1 MKSIVPKSI
10 TALFPFALVL
20 PVVPLLPITCHAQ
33 VIAAASRLDDV
44 VVTATR
50 SEQTLEKT
58 LAQVAIITREEL
70 LAAGNTSLIEILQR
84 RAGLEIRVTGG
95 AGQPAGVFIRGASSQ
110 QTLVLIDGL
119 RVGSSTSGSTAFEN
133 IPLDLIE
140 RIEIVKGSLSGLY
153 GSDAIGGVIQIF
165 TRAAADRRLT
175 AAVGAGSDSG
185 TAANAG
191 FSVREGSTAFTLDAG
206 YDATRAK
213 SATNPAAGTFTYN
226 ADRDPY
232 RNTHGLVKLSHT
244 LWQGETLSLAAW
256 QSRGKTDFDSG
267 PGSASNRQTL
277 SGYQLT
283 SENNFASDW
292 QSRLMVGKT
301 HDDSVITSSFGG
313 RIKTT
318 QDQASWLNTFKTAL
332 GQVNAGIEWRRE
344 KLASDTNYDAQVRDT
359 RSLFAG
365 YAEKLAEGQL
375 EFNLR
380 RDEEEQYGRRNTGS
394 AAYGITLLP
403 GWSGY
408 LRVGRGFRAPSF
420 NDLYYPGFS
429 NPLLKPE
436 RSDQAEAGLR
446 YMAAGNRLELA
457 HFENRI
463 DDLIVFDTA
472 TFLPQNLKRA
482 RITGWEMHGN
492 VDLSAFT
499 IRAALTVQQP
509 EDRDS
514 GRQLRSRARQFGSLG
529 ALYRVGAWE
538 LGADTV
544 ASGHRFDSANEN
556 ATSRMAGYALLNAN
570 LRYKIDKNLSVDV
583 AAGNLTNKHYEL
595 AKGYNTPSRSVF
607 VTLRAQV
614 F

>member
-1 MKSIVPKSI
+1 MKPFAPKQI
-10 TALFPFALVL
+10 AVLFPFALIL
-20 PVVPLLPITCHAQ
+20 PVPSVAQ
-33 VIAAASRLDDV
+33 VNALANRLDDV

-50 SEQTLEKT
+50 SAQTLNNT
-58 LAQVAIITREEL
+58 LAQVAIITRDDI
-70 LAAGNTSLIEILQR
+70 LAEGNASLIEILQR
-84 RAGLEIRVTGG
+84 HAGLEIRATGG

-119 RVGSSTSGSTAFEN
+119 RVGSASAGSTAFEN

-140 RIEIVKGSLSGLY
+140 RIEIVKGSFSSLY

-165 TRAAADRRLT
+165 TRAATARRLT
-175 AAVGAGSDSG
+175 AYIGAGNASS

-191 FSVREGSTAFTLDAG
+191 FSVREGNTSFTLDAG
-206 YDATRAK
+206 YNATRAK
-213 SATNPAAGTFTYN
+213 SATNSAAGPFTYN

-232 RNTHGLVKLSHT
+232 RNTHGLIKLSHT

-256 QSRGKTDFDSG
+256 QSRGKADFDAG

-283 SENNFASDW
+283 SENNIASDW
-292 QSRLMVGKT
+292 QSRLAIGKT
-301 HDDSVITSSFGG
+301 HDDSVVTADFGG

-318 QDQASWLNTFKTAL
+318 QDQASWLHTFKTAL

-344 KLASDTNYDAQVRDT
+344 KLASDTTYDAQQRT
-359 RSLFAG
+359 TSSLFAG
-365 YAEKLAEGQL
+365 YLEKLGNGQL

-380 RDEEEQYGRRNTGS
+380 RDEEEQFGRRNTGS
-394 AAYGITLLP
+394 AAYGIGLLP
-403 GWSGY
+403 EWLGY
-408 LRVGRGFRAPSF
+408 VRVGRAFRAPSF

-429 NPLLKPE
+429 NPTLKPE

-446 YMAAGNRLELA
+446 FTAAGTRFELA

-482 RITGWEMHGN
+482 RIRGWEMNGN
-492 VDLSAFT
+492 VEFSALT
-499 IRAALTVQQP
+499 LRAALTVQRP

-529 ALYRVGAWE
+529 AVYRSGAWE

-556 ATSRMAGYALLNAN
+556 AASRMAGYALLNAN
-570 LRYKIDKNLSVDV
+570 LRYKIDKNLGVDV
-583 AAGNLTNKHYEL
+583 SAGNLTNKRYEL
-595 AKGYNTPSRSVF
+595 ATGYNTPSRSVF
-607 VTLRAQV
+607 VTLRALV

>member
-1 MKSIVPKSI
+1 MKPFVLKQIAV
-10 TALFPFALVL
+10 LFPFALIL
-20 PVVPLLPITCHAQ
+20 PVPSLAQ
-33 VIAAASRLDDV
+33 VNALANRLDDV

-50 SEQTLEKT
+50 SEQTLNNT
-58 LAQVAIITREEL
+58 LAQVAIVTRDDI
-70 LAAGNTSLIEILQR
+70 LAAGNASLIELLQR
-84 RAGLEIRVTGG
+84 HAGLDIRVTGG
-95 AGQPAGVFIRGASSQ
+95 AGQPAGVFIRGTSSQ

-119 RVGSSTSGSTAFEN
+119 RVGSASAGSTAFEN

-140 RIEIVKGSLSGLY
+140 RIEIVNGSFSSLY

-165 TRAAADRRLT
+165 TRAATARRLT
-175 AAVGAGSDSG
+175 ASIGAGNASS

-191 FSVREGSTAFTLDAG
+191 FSVREGNTSFTLDAG
-206 YDATRAK
+206 YNATRAK
-213 SATNPAAGTFTYN
+213 SATNSAAGPFTYN
-226 ADRDPY
+226 ADRDAY
-232 RNTHGLVKLSHT
+232 RNTHGLIKLSHT

-256 QSRGKTDFDSG
+256 QSRGKTDFDAG

-292 QSRLMVGKT
+292 QSRLILGKT
-301 HDDSVITSSFGG
+301 HDDSVVTADFGG

-318 QDQASWLNTFKTAL
+318 QDQASWLHTFKTAL
-332 GQVNAGIEWRRE
+332 GQVHAGVEWRRE
-344 KLASDTNYDAQVRDT
+344 KLTSDTIYDVQQRT
-359 RSLFAG
+359 TSSLFAG
-365 YAEKLAEGQL
+365 YLEKLGDGQL

-380 RDEEEQYGRRNTGS
+380 RDEEEQFGRRNTGS
-394 AAYGITLLP
+394 AAYGIALLP
-403 GWSGY
+403 RWLGY
-408 LRVGRGFRAPSF
+408 ARVGRAFRAPSF

-429 NPLLKPE
+429 NPTLKPE
-436 RSDQAEAGLR
+436 RSDQAEVGLR
-446 YMAAGNRLELA
+446 FMAAGNRFELA

-482 RITGWEMHGN
+482 RIRGWEMHGN
-492 VDLSAFT
+492 VEFSALT
-499 IRAALTVQQP
+499 LRVALTVQRP

-529 ALYRVGAWE
+529 AVYRSGAWE

-556 ATSRMAGYALLNAN
+556 AASRMAGYALLNAN

-583 AAGNLTNKHYEL
+583 SAGNLTNKRYEL
-595 AKGYNTPSRSVF
+595 AQGYNTPSRSVF
-607 VTLRAQV
+607 VTLRALV

>member
-1 MKSIVPKSI
+1 MKSFVPKQI
-10 TALFPFALVL
+10 AVLFPFALIL
-20 PVVPLLPITCHAQ
+20 PVPSLAQ
-33 VIAAASRLDDV
+33 VNALANRLDDV

-50 SEQTLEKT
+50 TEQTLNNT
-58 LAQVAIITREEL
+58 LAQVAIVTRDDI
-70 LAAGNTSLIEILQR
+70 LAAGNASLIELLQR
-84 RAGLEIRVTGG
+84 HAGLDIRVTGG
-95 AGQPAGVFIRGASSQ
+95 TGQPAGVFIRGASSQ

-119 RVGSSTSGSTAFEN
+119 RVGSASAGSTAFEN

-140 RIEIVKGSLSGLY
+140 RIEIVNGSFSSLY

-165 TRAAADRRLT
+165 TRAATARRLT
-175 AAVGAGSDSG
+175 ASIGAGNASS

-191 FSVREGSTAFTLDAG
+191 FSVREGNTSFTLDVG
-206 YDATRAK
+206 YNATRAK
-213 SATNPAAGTFTYN
+213 SATNSAAGPFTYN

-232 RNTHGLVKLSHT
+232 RNTHGLIKLSHT

-256 QSRGKTDFDSG
+256 QSRGKTDFDAG

-292 QSRLMVGKT
+292 QSRLILGKT
-301 HDDSVITSSFGG
+301 HDDSVVTADFGG

-318 QDQASWLNTFKTAL
+318 QDQASWLHTFKTAL
-332 GQVNAGIEWRRE
+332 GQVNAGVEWRRE
-344 KLASDTNYDAQVRDT
+344 KLTSDTIYDVQQRT
-359 RSLFAG
+359 TSSLFAG
-365 YAEKLAEGQL
+365 YLEKLGDGQL

-380 RDEEEQYGRRNTGS
+380 RDEEEQFGRRNTGS
-394 AAYGITLLP
+394 AAYGIALLP
-403 GWSGY
+403 RWLGY
-408 LRVGRGFRAPSF
+408 ARVGRAFRAPSF

-429 NPLLKPE
+429 NPTLKPE
-436 RSDQAEAGLR
+436 RSDQAEVGLR
-446 YMAAGNRLELA
+446 FMAAGNRFELA

-482 RITGWEMHGN
+482 RIRGWEMHGN
-492 VDLSAFT
+492 VEFSALT
-499 IRAALTVQQP
+499 LRVALTVQRP

-529 ALYRVGAWE
+529 AVYRSGAWE
-538 LGADTV
+538 LSADTV

-556 ATSRMAGYALLNAN
+556 AASRMAGYALLNAN

-583 AAGNLTNKHYEL
+583 SAGNLTNKRYEL
-595 AKGYNTPSRSVF
+595 AQGYNTPSRSVF
-607 VTLRAQV
+607 VTLRALV